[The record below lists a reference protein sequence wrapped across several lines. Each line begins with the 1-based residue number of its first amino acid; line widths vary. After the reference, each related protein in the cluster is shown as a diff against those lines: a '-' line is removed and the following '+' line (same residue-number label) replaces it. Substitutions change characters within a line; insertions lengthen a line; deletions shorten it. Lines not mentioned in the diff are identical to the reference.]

1 MKTRATQF
9 KNVDLIPFVL
19 GICLTL
25 TPLSGQCFYN
35 PTTGRWL
42 SRDPIGERGGKNLYE
57 FALNYPVGRID
68 ALGHFSS
75 QDHADLT
82 TLSFTDAM
90 YVLGNPAAP
99 PCWERMRR
107 TLVHANVW
115 QDFWGFF
122 DMRRHYNRE
131 VSDEED
137 SQKEAA
143 DRNYETYLL
152 REEITFRL
160 SLSSSPAGIGCW
172 RSLRALG
179 RMMHSWQDFYAHAI
193 RRDGEGGLEPGS
205 PSSAEGWLAWS
216 QGVTGTPESRFRF
229 WPSSYSLFGGG
240 EHPPTEEPIVH
251 GGAEYLARYSAALDY
266 SRQQFEAHLPFW
278 LERCRCFCP

>member
-1 MKTRATQF
+1 VKTTSIRMFPLLVSLLAWPQAGRA
-9 KNVDLIPFVL
+9 
-19 GICLTL
+19 
-25 TPLSGQCFYN
+25 FYS
-35 PTTGRWL
+35 PSTGRWL
-42 SRDPIGERGGKNLYE
+42 SRDPIGERGGKNLYQ

-68 ALGHFSS
+68 ALGRFSR

-90 YVLGNPAAP
+90 YVLGNQVAP

-115 QDFWGFF
+115 QDIWGFF

-152 REEITFRL
+152 REEIRFRM
-160 SLSSSPAGIGCW
+160 SLSPSPSGIGCW

-179 RMMHSWQDFYAHAI
+179 RMVHSWQDFYAHAI
-193 RRDGEGGLEPGS
+193 RRDGGGGPEPGS
-205 PSSAEGWLAWS
+205 LSDAEGWLAWTK
-216 QGVTGTPESRFRF
+216 GVTGTPRPSASRSRF
-229 WPSSYSLFGGG
+229 WPSSYSLVGGG
-240 EHPPTEEPIVH
+240 EHPPAAEPIVH
-251 GGAEYLARYSAALDY
+251 GGAEYLARYNAARDY
-266 SRQQFEAHLPFW
+266 SRQQLEARLPLW